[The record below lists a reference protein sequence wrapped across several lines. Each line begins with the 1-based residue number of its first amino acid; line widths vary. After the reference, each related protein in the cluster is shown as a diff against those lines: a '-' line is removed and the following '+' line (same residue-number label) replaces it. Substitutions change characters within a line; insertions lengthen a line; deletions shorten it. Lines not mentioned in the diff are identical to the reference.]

1 MGLDQL
7 YTGRAGGSARVKGF
21 NSIISAPFTV
31 CPLWPDGKGVGRR
44 VEGPEF
50 DSGRNPFVFAYFPFF
65 LFFSLSFL
73 FSYCSFVLFCF
84 FI

>member
-7 YTGRAGGSARVKGF
+7 YTGRAGGSATF
-21 NSIISAPFTV
+21 F
-31 CPLWPDGKGVGRR
+31 GKGVGRR

-65 LFFSLSFL
+65 FFFSLTFL